1 MKLFEL
7 FFSAVLLSPQWTVA
21 FIHSDGRW
29 AFLSRDLYQSRVS
42 SGARKRHEIF
52 QSFMSVAHKDRIFAS
67 INNTHDEYYLDDHI
81 DILPPKTAK
90 TNKWE
95 RLILFYYQ
103 GHARRI
109 RLRKTGDDIT
119 T

>member
-1 MKLFEL
+1 MPQRPKLIYIDSIKHLIQVSEGA
-7 FFSAVLLSPQWTVA
+7 FF
-21 FIHSDGRW
+21 
-29 AFLSRDLYQSRVS
+29 
-42 SGARKRHEIF
+42 
-52 QSFMSVAHKDRIFAS
+52 IFAS